1 MKQVGV
7 WIVFLALLLAL
18 GAGSF
23 LSSPAFRRLEPEAQ
37 RAVALAARSRE
48 IAPRLARYPGWS
60 AAAEREDGPLWH
72 VEFQLGEEWLG
83 EAYVDLEAR
92 EVREFNLPVEPTPAE
107 RARIV
112 PRLRKRAAADP
123 EVRALLGGLDW
134 DEEITY
140 DKWEDAW
147 IVYYWR
153 GEDGV
158 GVRFGSDKGRLYVEG
173 VFDPLALEAEQAR
186 RHAQDR
192 AIQLAYQVEAVGRAL
207 EPYDSWQAYAEPV
220 AKDLQRWTVT
230 FATPD
235 KTIVTVLVDTVSG
248 RALRLETP

>member
-1 MKQVGV
+1 MKQVKV
-7 WIVFLALLLAL
+7 WTVFLALLLAL

-23 LSSPAFRRLEPEAQ
+23 LSSPAFRQLEPEAQ

-60 AAAEREDGPLWH
+60 AGAEREDGPVWH

-92 EVREFNLPVEPTPAE
+92 EVREFNLPVEPTPEE

-112 PRLRKRAAADP
+112 PQLRKRAAADP
-123 EVRALLGGLDW
+123 EVQALLGGLDW

-158 GVRFGSDKGRLYVEG
+158 GVRFGRDKGRFYVEG

-192 AIQLAYQVEAVGRAL
+192 AIQLAYEVPEVGRAL
-207 EPYDSWQAYAEPV
+207 EPYDAWKAYAEPETH
-220 AKDLQRWTVT
+220 DLARWTVS
-230 FATPD
+230 FAVPD
-235 KTIVTVLVDTVSG
+235 RTIVSVRIDVTRG
-248 RALRLETP
+248 EALEVEVP